1 MSRQINLYSAEFRR
15 QRLPFSASWI
25 VLGFMGSAVLASGY
39 YAIVTQPLP
48 EMRARRTE
56 SGAQLKALREELVV
70 VAKAVKKPA
79 NKELEDQVARA
90 EAQLKAR
97 QELVVRLQGGEI
109 GNREG
114 YSKYLLGLAR
124 QRIDGVWLTGID
136 ISGPADDFSVRG
148 RAQRASQIS
157 DYIKLLGKEEGFRGK
172 PIGTLSM
179 SEREIELA
187 GDSGGGTSPLQRAG
201 ATAPQSPPATGPRP
215 RMRALEFVIGTGA
228 ASATEDAG
236 K

>member
-15 QRLPFSASWI
+15 QRKPFSASWI
-25 VLGFMGSAVLASGY
+25 VMGLLGSLVLASAY

-48 EMRARRTE
+48 EMRARRAE
-56 SGAQLKALREELVV
+56 SGAQLKVIREELVV
-70 VAKAVKKPA
+70 VAKAVKKPV

-97 QELVVRLQGGEI
+97 QELVVRLKGGEI
-109 GNREG
+109 GNRDG

-124 QRIDGVWLTGID
+124 QRMDGVWLTQID
-136 ISGPADDFSVRG
+136 ISGPGDDFSVRG
-148 RAQRASQIS
+148 RAQRANQVS
-157 DYIKLLGKEEGFRGK
+157 DYIKMLGKEEGFRGK

-179 SEREIELA
+179 IEREIELA
-187 GDSGGGTSPLQRAG
+187 GDPAAVNAPTQRAG
-201 ATAPQSPPATGPRP
+201 TAAPPPPGQRP

-228 ASATEDAG
+228 ASASATDEAT